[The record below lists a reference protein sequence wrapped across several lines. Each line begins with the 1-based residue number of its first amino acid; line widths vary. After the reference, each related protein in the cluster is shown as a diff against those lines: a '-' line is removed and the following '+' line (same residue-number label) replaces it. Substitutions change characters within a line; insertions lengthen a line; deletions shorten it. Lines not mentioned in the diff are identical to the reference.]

1 MQDEKKQLITKT
13 VRIEKDLV
21 EKITEIGKRSER
33 DFSSQ
38 LRFMLKEY
46 LRIKENN

>member
-1 MQDEKKQLITKT
+1 MQDNKTQAITKT
-13 VRIEKDLV
+13 IRIDKDLH
-21 EKITEIGKRSER
+21 EKILEMRKANER

-46 LRIKENN
+46 IRIKENN